1 MNKKL
6 KKILNKKIFFPLT
19 NRSLGHFF
27 THSPTPLTHTHTHT
41 HTHTRARARARIP
54 NVCADMISINSNE
67 YFNKFKRDR
76 NDAIHC
82 KKNVCGKR
90 RSSIINHKDD
100 YVKVR

>member
-19 NRSLGHFF
+19 KWKLRTLFHTL
-27 THSPTPLTHTHTHT
+27 THHTHTHT
-41 HTHTRARARARIP
+41 HARARARARIP

-82 KKNVCGKR
+82 KKNVGGKR